1 LFNLKTH
8 LSISMLEDKA
18 KQEYPHLDW
27 PLFQKGKAALWR
39 RAQLKQ
45 LRPLKKALKLSIVD
59 SGFDLSHPYLRKR
72 LLFHEG
78 WNAEG
83 GHTLDEAEGLQAF
96 FGSEEEIVSS
106 HGTHIAGIIAQLV
119 SEAVGIVPV
128 RVGSSDSWVL
138 QPLKEDDWMEVNGRY
153 RMRLPFDQAFEELRR
168 GDTRV
173 VNLSWRLNFADPY
186 LLELLIGLADAE
198 KLIVIAAGND
208 AEAIGDDPH
217 TEGLALLAQ
226 HPRIAG
232 RILLVGATAWSQHG
246 ETLANFS
253 SYPAPATAPYFIWA
267 PGQAIVST
275 APLQN
280 KPRGFELKSG
290 TSMAAGVVTAVL
302 AQLLGENPG
311 LSVDQARALLL
322 KHTSSLAVPKELS
335 HLLGLAG
342 CGLLNM
348 QKVLDAAQK
357 EARGNARGEEDVSND
372 YHFLPPGG
380 FA

>member
-1 LFNLKTH
+1 
-8 LSISMLEDKA
+8 MLENDCR
-18 KQEYPHLDW
+18 QDYPHLDW
-27 PLFQKGKAALWR
+27 PLFQKGKATLWR

-45 LRPLKKALKLSIVD
+45 LRPLKKAVKVSIVD
-59 SGFDLSHPYLRKR
+59 SGFDLSHPYLKKR

-83 GHTLDEAEGLQAF
+83 GHTLDEAAGLQAF
-96 FGSEEEIVSS
+96 FGSQEEVVSS

-138 QPLKEDDWMEVNGRY
+138 QPLKEEDWMEVNGRY

-173 VNLSWRLNFADPY
+173 INLSWRLNFADPY
-186 LLELLIGLADAE
+186 LVELLIGLADAE
-198 KLIVIAAGND
+198 KLMVIAAGND
-208 AEAIGDDPH
+208 AEVIGEDPS
-217 TEGLALLAQ
+217 TEGLAALTQ
-226 HPRIAG
+226 HPRIGG
-232 RILLVGATAWSQHG
+232 RILLVGATAWTKHG
-246 ETLANFS
+246 ETVAAFS
-253 SYPAPATAPYFIWA
+253 SYPTPTIAPYFIWA
-267 PGQAIVST
+267 PGQEILST

-280 KPRGFELKSG
+280 KPQGFELKSG
-290 TSMAAGVVTAVL
+290 TSMAAGVVTAAL

-322 KHTSSLAVPKELS
+322 QHTSRLALPKELA
-335 HLLGLAG
+335 HLQGFSG

-348 QKVLDAAQK
+348 QKALDAAQT
-357 EARGNARGEEDVSND
+357 EARGTTRGQEEVSND